1 MTRVLFF
8 GDAAATGFGSVTF
21 DLGRALLDR
30 GLDVR
35 FVSQNDLP
43 GDLPSP
49 FRERTVDLA
58 SLITTAEGVEG
69 IRDFIPSLL
78 RGDSEVM
85 LADGSGWERW
95 KPDAAILLGDFA
107 AARLFTGP
115 YLRDFASLPTFHY
128 VPVEGVDLPPRW
140 ADLWRILRPVAMS
153 RFGQQEIARI
163 TGTLPPLAYHGV
175 DGTVFR
181 PVSPSDPIVLRGAGE
196 AGKAEVL
203 TSKEG
208 CKAWLGINPRA
219 RVMLRTDRNMPRK
232 RYGALL
238 RALAPVL
245 DARRDACLVIHCAAW
260 DQGGNLH
267 DSISKLPLHVQQQI
281 RVTDQRGLPREVL
294 RILYNA
300 ADLYVST
307 SAEGFGLTIAEAIAC
322 GVPAVG
328 MDYSA
333 VPEVIG
339 PAGQVVPVAFLYDN
353 EYDHHWAS
361 PDEEAFGAAAGF
373 LLDHP
378 ARRRAL
384 GAEGPKHVA
393 RHFRWDA
400 CGEVFERAILDAI
413 ASQEHRA
420 ALPPEADEFVFVP
433 PDAAAA

>member
-58 SLITTAEGVEG
+58 SLVISEQGVEG
-69 IRDFIPSLL
+69 VRDFIPSLL
-78 RGDSEVM
+78 RGDSEVL
-85 LADGSGWERW
+85 LADGRTWERW
-95 KPDAAILLGDFA
+95 KPDAAILLGDFT
-107 AARLFTGP
+107 AARVFTGP
-115 YLRDFASLPTFHY
+115 YLADFASLPTFHY
-128 VPVEGVDLPPRW
+128 MPVEGVDLPPAW
-140 ADLWRILRPVAMS
+140 ADLWRVLRPVAMS
-153 RFGQQEIARI
+153 RFGVREIARV
-163 TGTLPPLAYHGV
+163 TGAEPPLAYHGV
-175 DGTVFR
+175 DAETFH
-181 PVSPSDPIVLRGAGE
+181 PVSASRPIVVPGAAA
-196 AGKAEVL
+196 AGKPEVL
-203 TSKEG
+203 TSREA

-219 RVMLRTDRNMPRK
+219 RMLLRTDRNMPRK

-238 RALAPVL
+238 RALGPVL
-245 DARRDACLVIHCAAW
+245 EARRDTALVIHCAAW

-267 DSISKLPLHVQQQI
+267 DSISKLPLHVRQQV

-294 RILYNA
+294 AVLYNA

-322 GVPAVG
+322 GTPAVAL
-328 MDYSA
+328 DYSA
-333 VPEVIG
+333 VPEVVG
-339 PAGQVVPVAFLYDN
+339 PAGQVVPPAFLYDN
-353 EYDHHWAS
+353 EYDHAWAS
-361 PDEEAFGAAAGF
+361 PDEEAFGAAVGY

-384 GAEGPKHVA
+384 GAEGPRHVA
-393 RHFRWDA
+393 RNFTWAA
-400 CGEVFERAILDAI
+400 CGEVFERAILDAL
-413 ASQEHRA
+413 ATQELRPE
-420 ALPPEADEFVFVP
+420 LPPEADQFVHVP
-433 PDAAAA
+433 PDAVAA